1 MKKSLT
7 SNGSPKRNRSKRRSG
22 AVRGEIFRTLGIV
35 GLAGLLAFLM
45 VYAYN
50 FALCADYFQLKHVTV
65 RGCKR
70 IGEEEI
76 RALAGISLPLNILTA
91 NLEKMERA
99 IEKNPWVRNASVGR
113 EFPDRLVIEVTERS
127 AAALL
132 KKGGDLYIVDR
143 DGVVFKKFETGDS
156 ADVPVLTGFY
166 RNGDLKDD
174 LLGKT
179 FAFLDYLSASDHF
192 PRIWN
197 VSEIYVDDVHDF
209 SVMTDNHLFLNL
221 GFEEYDKKLR
231 RLKKVMADLA
241 RRGLEG
247 RTLTIDLVDPSR
259 VVVRQ
264 GSVFGRKSPAGER
277 KTKI

>member
-22 AVRGEIFRTLGIV
+22 VVRGEIFRTLGIV

-50 FALCADYFQLKHVTV
+50 FALCADYFQLKNTVV
-65 RGCKR
+65 RGCEK
-70 IGEEEI
+70 ISEEEVK
-76 RALAGISLPLNILTA
+76 ALAGISLPLNILTA

-99 IEKNPWVRNASVGR
+99 IEENPWVRNASVGR
-113 EFPDRLVIEVTERS
+113 EFPDRLVIEITERS

-132 KKGGDLYIVDR
+132 KRGSDLYIVDR
-143 DGVVFKKFETGDS
+143 DGVVFKKFEAGDS
-156 ADVPVLTGFY
+156 ADVPVLAGFY
-166 RNGDLKDD
+166 RNGELRHD
-174 LLGKT
+174 LLGRA
-179 FAFLDYLSASDHF
+179 FAFLDYLSGSDHF
-192 PRIWN
+192 PRVWN

-209 SVMTDNHLFLNL
+209 SVVTDNHLFLNL

-264 GSVFGRKSPAGER
+264 GNVFGRKGPTGER

>member
-22 AVRGEIFRTLGIV
+22 VVRGEIFRTLGIV

-50 FALCADYFQLKHVTV
+50 FALCADYFQLKNTVV
-65 RGCKR
+65 RGCEK
-70 IGEEEI
+70 ISEEEVK
-76 RALAGISLPLNILTA
+76 ALAGISLPLNILTA

-99 IEKNPWVRNASVGR
+99 IEENPWVRNASVGR
-113 EFPDRLVIEVTERS
+113 EFPDRLVIEITERS

-132 KKGGDLYIVDR
+132 KRGSDLYIVDR
-143 DGVVFKKFETGDS
+143 DGVVFKKFEAGDS
-156 ADVPVLTGFY
+156 ADVPVLAGFY
-166 RNGDLKDD
+166 RNGELRHD
-174 LLGKT
+174 LLGKA
-179 FAFLDYLSASDHF
+179 FAFLDYLSGSDHF

-209 SVMTDNHLFLNL
+209 SVVTDNHLFLNL

-264 GSVFGRKSPAGER
+264 GNVFGRKGPTGER

>member
-1 MKKSLT
+1 MKKSLK
-7 SNGSPKRNRSKRRSG
+7 SNGSSKRNRSKRRSG
-22 AVRGEIFRTLGIV
+22 AIRGEIFRTLAIV
-35 GLAGLLAFLM
+35 GLAGLLAFVM

-70 IGEEEI
+70 ISEEEI
-76 RALAGISLPLNILTA
+76 KDLAGISLPLNILTA

-99 IEKNPWVRNASVGR
+99 IEENPWVRNASVGR
-113 EFPDRLVIEVTERS
+113 EFPDRLVIEVTERD
-127 AAALL
+127 AVALL
-132 KKGGDLYIVDR
+132 KKGSDLYVVDR
-143 DGVVFKKFETGDS
+143 DGVVFKKFEAVDS

-166 RNGDLKDD
+166 RDGDLRRD

-179 FAFLDYLSASDHF
+179 FTFLDYLSGSDHF

-197 VSEIYVDDVHDF
+197 VSEVYVDDVCDF
-209 SVMTDNHLFLNL
+209 SVVTDNHLFLNL
-221 GFEEYDKKLR
+221 GFEDYEKKLK

-259 VVVRQ
+259 VVVQQ
-264 GSVFGRKSPAGER
+264 GSVFGRKGSTGDH

>member
-22 AVRGEIFRTLGIV
+22 VVRGEIFRTLGIV

-50 FALCADYFQLKHVTV
+50 FALCADYFQLKNTVV
-65 RGCKR
+65 RGCKK
-70 IGEEEI
+70 ISEEEVK
-76 RALAGISLPLNILTA
+76 ALAGISLPLNILTA

-99 IEKNPWVRNASVGR
+99 IEENPWVRNASVGR
-113 EFPDRLVIEVTERS
+113 EFPDRLVIEITERS

-132 KKGGDLYIVDR
+132 KRGSDLYIVDR
-143 DGVVFKKFETGDS
+143 DGVVFKKFEAGDS
-156 ADVPVLTGFY
+156 ADVPVLAGFY
-166 RNGDLKDD
+166 RNGELRHD
-174 LLGKT
+174 LLGRA
-179 FAFLDYLSASDHF
+179 FAFLDYLSGSDHF
-192 PRIWN
+192 PRVWN

-209 SVMTDNHLFLNL
+209 SVVTDNHLFLNL

-264 GSVFGRKSPAGER
+264 GNVFGRKGPTGER